1 MSDAA
6 DRTLPAT
13 SRRRQRARQEG
24 MLPPASLPAWGV
36 GTAVTLLLVPAWWR
50 TTMTAAVTVVRDA
63 CSSAN
68 PGVVQESLLWNVL
81 GVMLPTCAVVLAA
94 AAAATAVRLS
104 IDGFRWH
111 PAALIPDLRRIDP
124 LSGIRRILSLT
135 TLSTAAA
142 GSVWLAI
149 LVWVATRSGD
159 RLSRVVVSTTEAL
172 RPDAPMAETIGLAAE
187 AVPDSSALLVPAA
200 IAAIAVAVLRWGVL
214 RWYGERRIRMT
225 PEELREE
232 LRSLE
237 ASSPVRRERPSP
249 GSSARG
255 PAAERLDT
263 DTLPQSLKPATATVR
278 ALVAVAILASGS
290 GCRLVN
296 RHSAAPQQQLA
307 EARRLSNE
315 GLSAADQ
322 QDLAGAEMLLS
333 RAVKR
338 CPTDIDARRHYATV
352 LWQRGERMEAVGQI
366 NEALRL
372 APDDVPLCLAGG
384 RMTMELGLLDDADR
398 LAVAALRA
406 APQSADAWHLHG
418 QVALA
423 RGQDEAAL
431 ADFHHGLAIAPDDR
445 GLLLDTAEVYRR
457 LGRPRRALSTLAA
470 LGESYGPQQTPGL
483 VLALEGMALE
493 ALGRTEEARDSYRA
507 AIARGDAPADTAER
521 LANLRTP
528 ESAGPVAATA
538 TATR

>member
-13 SRRRQRARQEG
+13 PRRRQRARQEG

-36 GTAVTLLLVPAWWR
+36 GTAVTLLLVPAWWK

-68 PGVVQESLLWNVL
+68 PGVVAESPLWNML

-94 AAAATAVRLS
+94 ATAATAVRLL
-104 IDGFRWH
+104 IDGSRWH
-111 PAALIPDLRRIDP
+111 PAAIVPDLRRIDP
-124 LSGIRRILSLT
+124 LSGARRILSLA
-135 TLSTAAA
+135 TLSTAAVGA
-142 GSVWLAI
+142 LWLAI
-149 LVWVATRSGD
+149 LSWVATRSGD
-159 RLSRVVVSTTEAL
+159 RLVRLVVSTTDAL
-172 RPDAPMAETIGLAAE
+172 TPDAPMAETIGLAAG
-187 AVPDSSALLVPAA
+187 AVPEGSALLVPAA
-200 IAAIAVAVLRWGVL
+200 AAAIVVAVLRWGVL
-214 RWYGERRIRMT
+214 RWKGERRIRMT

-237 ASSPVRRERPSP
+237 ASPPVRRGRPSP
-249 GSSARG
+249 SGS
-255 PAAERLDT
+255 AEGSNVPHRDT
-263 DTLPQSLKPATATVR
+263 DVLHPRTPASAAVR
-278 ALVAVAILASGS
+278 AVVAVAILATGT

-322 QDLAGAEMLLS
+322 QDLAGAEALLS

-423 RGQDEAAL
+423 RGQDEEAL

-493 ALGRTEEARDSYRA
+493 ALGRIEEARDSYRA
-507 AIARGDAPADTAER
+507 AIARGDAPADTTER
-521 LANLRTP
+521 LANLRAA
-528 ESAGPVAATA
+528 ESAGPVASSAA
-538 TATR
+538 ATR